1 MSDRVSDSTKN
12 DEGSGRHGLI
22 GLLRQIPDQ
31 VSRLIRDEIRAAQV
45 EIVGKLK
52 ALGVGTG
59 LVAGGAIIALYSLGV
74 LIATAILG
82 LATVLSPWLSALII
96 GVLLLIVAGLLAYL
110 GLKKLKAGVPPVPT
124 ETIENVKADIRT
136 VKGVGK

>member
-1 MSDRVSDSTKN
+1 MTDTPEDDDAK
-12 DEGSGRHGLI
+12 GRHGLI

-31 VSRLIRDEIRAAQV
+31 ITRLIRDELRAAQA

-52 ALGVGTG
+52 ALGVGAG
-59 LVAGGAIIALYSLGV
+59 LVAGGAVIALYALGV
-74 LIATAILG
+74 LVATAILG
-82 LATVLSPWLSALII
+82 LATVLAPWLSALII
-96 GVLLLIVAGLLAYL
+96 GVLLLVIAGLLAYL
-110 GLKKLKAGVPPVPT
+110 GLKKLKAGAPPVPT